1 MKVFYYFF
9 LNLQYNFTPLHIF
22 KHLNGVLFPKSV
34 DLVKREHTSCFLT
47 ISGGLFISHLLR
59 IALGCTDGAE

>member
-1 MKVFYYFF
+1 MKVFF
-9 LNLQYNFTPLHIF
+9 LICNIASHPLHIF

-47 ISGGLFISHLLR
+47 ISGGLFISHLFR